1 MPSIKEIYNSIGEVE
16 LNADSINLNVDGLE
30 ALASTQQ
37 ADIALI
43 KADVDDIRADLA
55 NGVTINQPVAITD
68 NGGTLTVDGT
78 VTANVSDGTIFS
90 VGSVRDGDGNTFG
103 IDRDFPISGTVTANA
118 GTDLNTSA
126 LALEST
132 ATSIKTAVEILDNAI
147 SGNEM
152 QVDIVSSAAIPVTD
166 NGGSLTVDGSV
177 SVSNFPATQP
187 VSGTVTANAG
197 TGTFAVSDRGATGE
211 TSISTFTSTSS
222 ATLKSSNANRKL
234 LTIFNQGAG
243 NLHVLY
249 GSGTASTTNYSVRL
263 SSGAY
268 LEIEKY
274 TGQVNAIFATAGTA
288 RVTEIT

>member
-16 LNADSINLNVDGLE
+16 LNADQINLNVDGLE

-43 KADVDDIRADLA
+43 KADVDDIRSDLA
-55 NGVTINQPVAITD
+55 NGVAVTGTFYQATQPV
-68 NGGTLTVDGT
+68 
-78 VTANVSDGTIFS
+78 
-90 VGSVRDGDGNTFG
+90 
-103 IDRDFPISGTVTANA
+103 SGTVTANA

-126 LALEST
+126 LALETT